1 MMIYSK
7 DNPQQLSLTI
17 SLTQED
23 RRIASN
29 FAQQQ
34 STQKKKNQVYQNT
47 LAVLAVNHYLEMLDI
62 TTDLEASD
70 SWNKVK
76 RIALDTADLKIIEQ
90 KIGKNGHIECRPLL
104 DGEKTAY
111 VPLDVWEE
119 RVSYLFVQLN
129 TDYTQGKLL
138 GFLPYVFQENI
149 SIHTLYSLNEFL
161 DHLYQ
166 PMINWVRLGDW
177 LENLFTDA
185 WQDLRNMTQSVD
197 PQTALAFR
205 YGNTN
210 IDKKTWVK
218 EQIQQLF
225 PLQTIPSKID
235 LLNLLPQIIQA
246 TPEEEIRW
254 QAAEM
259 LWEIDPYHPATGVR
273 RVLDLGMELAGCPLA
288 LMVALLE
295 KSDQTISILLR
306 LSPMR
311 ERAKLPPDLRLIIYE
326 QNNIIAEAKS
336 RFEPLDNYIQLK
348 ILANI
353 GERFSIKISLN
364 EAIFQEYFII

>member
-1 MMIYSK
+1 MIYSK

-17 SLTQED
+17 SLTQRD
-23 RRIASN
+23 RQIASN
-29 FAQQQ
+29 LAQQQ
-34 STQKKKNQVYQNT
+34 STQNRIKQVYQNT

-62 TTDLEASD
+62 TTDLQSSD

-76 RIALDTADLKIIEQ
+76 RIALDTADLKISDQ

-104 DGEKTAY
+104 DGEKIAY
-111 VPLDVWEE
+111 VPLDVWEQ
-119 RVSYLFVQLN
+119 RISYLFVQLN

-138 GFLPYVFQENI
+138 GFLPYVSQENI
-149 SIHTLYSLNEFL
+149 PIHTLYPLAEFL

-166 PMINWVRLGDW
+166 PLINWVRLRDW
-177 LENLFTDA
+177 LENSFAEA
-185 WQDLRNMTQSVD
+185 WQDLKIMTQPAD
-197 PQTALAFR
+197 TRTALAFR
-205 YGNTN
+205 YGNSN

-225 PLQTIPSKID
+225 PSQNLPSQLD
-235 LLNLLPQIIQA
+235 LLILLPQIIQA
-246 TPEEEIRW
+246 TPEEETRW

-295 KSDQTISILLR
+295 KSDQNISILLR
-306 LSPMR
+306 LYPMR
-311 ERAKLPPDLRLIIYE
+311 ERITLPPNLRLVIYK
-326 QNNIIAEAKS
+326 QDNIIAEVKS
-336 RFEPLDNYIQLK
+336 RFEPLDKDIQLK
-348 ILANI
+348 LVAKI
-353 GERFSIKISLN
+353 GERFSVKISLK
-364 EAIFQEYFII
+364 EAIFQEYFIV